1 MKIAILTFWNSNDN
15 YGQILQGYA
24 LQSYLKKSGHS
35 AYIVRYEERKTYPAI
50 FQERGLKPFIKR
62 IIKWTLHNKDYK
74 RQRNAYRKN
83 CST

>member
-24 LQSYLKKSGHS
+24 LQSYLKKLGHS

-62 IIKWTLHNKDYK
+62 IIKW
-74 RQRNAYRKN
+74 
-83 CST
+83 